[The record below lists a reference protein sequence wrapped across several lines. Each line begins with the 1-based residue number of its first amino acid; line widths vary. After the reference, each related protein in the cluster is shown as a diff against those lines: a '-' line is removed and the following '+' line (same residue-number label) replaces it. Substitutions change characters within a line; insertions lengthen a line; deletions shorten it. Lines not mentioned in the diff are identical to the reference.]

1 MNKHLY
7 RIVFNKARGLLMVV
21 AENVSSQ
28 GKSPGVTACGKTS
41 GFSCLATLQPLR
53 FSLLLALG
61 MVWLPAQAEIIADR
75 NAPGNQRPGVFEAS
89 NGTPLVNIQT
99 PSAAG
104 VSRNVY
110 SQFDVDAQGVIL
122 NNSRTNTQ
130 TQLGGWV
137 EGNPWLAGGGARVIL
152 NEVNSNDPS
161 RLHGYIEVAGQ
172 RAQVVIANPAGISC
186 YGCGFIN
193 ASRATLTTGQPQ
205 LSGGR
210 IDGYLVQDGNVLIE
224 GAGLDA
230 SRSDFTE
237 IIARSVEVNA
247 GIWAGDLTVVA
258 GANRV
263 SADQQQISAIAGQG
277 AAPAVAIDVAQ
288 LGGMYAGKITLVGN
302 EAGVGVRNAGQ
313 LGASAG
319 DVVISADGRLE
330 NFGSIA
336 SSGSVRLQ
344 VGGDLDN
351 AGAQIQALG
360 DMQVTVAGQVDNRG
374 GLLRAG
380 QALSLSA
387 QQLDNS
393 QTQGVEQGL
402 EGGSVSLQVGT
413 VDNLSG
419 VLRADTDL
427 SLSSDGRLDN
437 SQGMIAAGRDLQ
449 LTDSSSAA
457 SLVIDNADGTLI
469 AGRALAIDAA
479 QYSGDGQALSLGDLS
494 LQLTGD
500 YNHSGLLQAADDLDV
515 KLAGQLINQGD
526 LLAGARLGL
535 QAAALDNRQAGEI
548 SAGQVQMQVQGEL
561 SNRGLIDAEQA
572 ELRAEQ
578 LSNIG
583 SGRIYADHLSIAAD
597 SLLNTDEQGEAG
609 VIAARERLDIGAR
622 SLVNREQ
629 ALIFSAG
636 DLAIGGEL
644 DAQGHASGQADSLH
658 NASATVEA
666 LGDLALNVRAIHNS
680 NEHFSTHIVEIS
692 RTPMQEF
699 QLSGSPN
706 RYLPGQISTY
716 RDEVNYLVT
725 PEGRRDNWNRYDY
738 TRVVRETQILTSEP
752 GQILAGGNLSIEAD
766 ELLNDKS
773 QIIAGGLL
781 QANIDSLTNTEVT
794 GQHITSD
801 SGTVTNFYRIQR
813 KGRDRQG
820 SRSSTY
826 RPAPLIQE
834 ISLQPSVYMQHATPD
849 GSGLNLASVSVAPA
863 LDDQNGSGIVEQ
875 VRSGTLALKVPSSAL
890 FRPASNA
897 GYLIETDPRFT
908 NYRTWLSSDYMLQ
921 RLAVDPAT
929 AQKRLGDGFYEQKLI
944 REQVAQLT
952 GRRFLDGHADDEVQY
967 LALIDSAVTLAQA
980 WQLVPGVALSAEQ
993 MAQLTSDIVWLVER
1007 EVTLADGST
1016 SLALVPQ
1023 VYVRVREGDLD
1034 GHGALLAGQTLN
1046 LDVSGDLLN
1055 SGSLGARGVAAI
1067 TAENLSNLGGR
1078 IQGNSVDLHA
1088 RNDLNN
1094 LGGQI
1099 SAGDSLK
1106 VMAGRDLN
1114 LISNTLNSASEQ
1126 GSRQMVSRIAGLFVS
1141 QPAGQLLAAAGRDL
1155 RMQAAQVV
1163 NSGAEG
1169 QTLLAAGRDLS
1180 VGTQTESHTQSIR
1193 WDSAN
1198 WRKET
1203 SSQEVGSSIQ
1213 NQGDLHLQAGN
1224 DLLLRASSVSSSDGA
1239 LLASAGRDIQL
1250 SAGSQTRDVDEAHKS
1265 VGRSGISAK
1274 TTTTRDSFSDYQALT
1289 SSLAGTQTV
1298 LQAGRDI
1305 GSEGAQLL
1313 GTDELLL
1320 VAGRDI
1326 NLLTATSSGQQSSS
1340 KSRKS
1345 LTSADGR
1352 SSQSS
1357 WQSPEGSQ
1365 LQGGD
1370 IELFAGQDIQLQGSA
1385 LSAEGAALLSAG
1397 RDIDI
1402 GSAVHSQSQSSSS
1415 HSNRVGFAHHG
1426 FLTQEQKAQ
1435 QGRQTQHE
1443 AVGSLL
1449 SADSLQLDSG
1459 RDTRIAGSQL
1469 VADGNIDIDAGRD
1482 LHVISSE
1489 SQASHS
1495 SQSSKRQAGEIGEW
1509 WQPASGIVKQTEKAQ
1524 GETTRQVGS
1533 QIASLEGDINLKA
1546 GERYQQTASSV
1557 MALQGDIDI
1566 AARNVNIEAGHDS
1579 LSHTQ
1584 TSTTSRTAIG
1594 GSINIP
1600 IVDAVRGMQQMKKA
1614 ASHTDD
1620 SRMQALA
1627 AATVAM
1633 QASAAVDSGM
1643 ALMNGNMSGIK
1654 ISVNLSN
1661 SQNSS
1666 TTIQGGQNAV
1676 GSSVIAGGDLNISA
1690 RGGDDSDLNVVG
1702 SQLSAGNDL
1711 SLHAD
1716 GDINLLA
1723 AQNTAEQRSKNA
1735 GSGWNVGVGFA
1746 FGGQQNGFTIE
1757 LAANKARGKA
1767 DGEDLTHSNTY
1778 VSAGNTLS
1786 LTSGSDTNLK
1796 GAVASG
1802 KQVVADIGGDLNL
1815 ESLQDSS
1822 SYKSKQSSA
1831 SVGLSLCIPPI
1842 CYGMSSGSGSVNQQ
1856 KINSDYLSVTEQTG
1870 IKAGDGGFQIK
1881 TAGNTD
1887 LKGAVIASTDKAV
1900 ADSKNS
1906 LITGTLTHS
1915 DLRNKAEYDAS
1926 SMGFS
1931 GGYSFVI
1938 GDAVKGG
1945 TSTPEGAKA
1954 DADMRAEAG
1963 ANASAPILLSAK
1975 DDASS
1980 TTRSGISSAVITIT
1994 DEEKQK
2000 ALTGQTADEAVASVN
2015 RDVSS
2020 DKDGSNALKPIFDE
2034 REIQAGFEITT
2045 AFLRETG
2052 NLLANKAKEIDNKR
2066 RDAAKAEAEALDPSN
2081 GLTDPQRLA
2090 RLEWARNQR
2099 AEADAINQDWGAGGT
2114 YRQIATALMAAAG
2127 GQVNVSTGQFVQNM
2141 LVNYV
2146 QQQGASYIGKLVEQG
2161 SLSEGSPMHAALH
2174 AIAGCAGA
2182 AASGQGC
2189 GSGAMGGAAAS
2200 VLAGLFNET
2209 DPNETNAQREA
2220 KRNLLLSLVAGIA
2233 LVTDPDG
2240 AATATNA
2247 AAANVDNNWLATQ
2260 QRVQMQKELDEAKD
2274 ALETLKIMA
2283 KWGYIDKKQ
2292 DVLTKG
2298 GVGLGLAE
2306 AGWGD
2311 IEGMAQFLADP
2322 IAGLNGLYE
2331 IITSEEVRQAYGD
2344 EVFRELEAKID
2355 RVKLALEE
2363 GGDANA
2369 VQLGRDLGELAWQVG
2384 SIATGAGGI
2393 AKGGV
2398 ALAKAGIKVGAQGLE
2413 TLAGLAKF
2421 DNFLAQGNVLR
2432 PDGTPF
2438 MDFRHLTNPQ
2448 KMVIGEL
2455 MGGEKVMELLPSG
2468 SKKIGRAPDIGQT
2481 GIDDLYKAN
2490 SPDID
2495 YVIVEYKFGS
2505 SVLKK
2510 TDDGLQMSDD
2520 WLVGKNTNYDR
2531 ILESVGGDR
2540 KLAADVRNSIDG
2552 GRVEKLY
2559 VHTDPFGRVTV
2570 GLLDRN
2576 GKFILDPEQASKFI
2590 GGIK

>member
-28 GKSPGVTACGKTS
+28 GKAPGVTASGKAS
-41 GFSCLATLQPLR
+41 GFSCLARLQPMR

-61 MVWLPAQAEIIADR
+61 MVWLPAQAEIIADP
-75 NAPGNQRPGVFEAS
+75 NAPGNQRPGVFEAG

-152 NEVNSNDPS
+152 NEVNSSDPS

-172 RAQVVIANPAGISC
+172 RAQVVVANPAGISC
-186 YGCGFIN
+186 DGCGFIN
-193 ASRATLTTGQPQ
+193 ASRSTLTTGQP
-205 LSGGR
+205 LLNGGR
-210 IDGYLVQDGNVLIE
+210 LDGYLVQDGKVLIE

-247 GIWAGDLTVVA
+247 GIWTGDLTVVA

-330 NFGSIA
+330 NFGAIV

-344 VGGDLDN
+344 GGGDLDN
-351 AGAQIQALG
+351 AGAEIQALG
-360 DMQVTVAGQVDNRG
+360 DMQVAVAGKVDNRS

-380 QALSLSA
+380 QTLSLSA

-393 QTQGVEQGL
+393 QTQGAEQGL
-402 EGGSVSLQVGT
+402 EGGSVNLQAGT

-449 LTDSSSAA
+449 LTDSGSVAA

-644 DAQGHASGQADSLH
+644 DAQGHATGQADSLH

-680 NEHFSTHIVEIS
+680 NEHFSTHVVEVS
-692 RTPMQEF
+692 RTPIREF

-706 RYLPGQISTY
+706 RYLPAQISTY

-773 QIIAGGLL
+773 RIIAGGLL
-781 QANIDSLTNTEVT
+781 QANIDSLTNTEVV

-801 SGTVTNFYRIQR
+801 SGSVTNFYRIQR

-834 ISLQPSVYMQHATPD
+834 ISLQPSVYVQHSTPD
-849 GSGLNLASVSVAPA
+849 GSGLNLAPASVVPA

-875 VRSGTLALKVPSSAL
+875 VRSGALALKVPTSAL
-890 FRPASNA
+890 FRPAINA

-952 GRRFLDGHADDEVQY
+952 GRRFLDGHADDEAQY

-1007 EVTLADGST
+1007 EVTLADGT
-1016 SLALVPQ
+1016 TALALVPQ

-1055 SGSLGARGVAAI
+1055 SGSLGGRNVAAI
-1067 TAENLSNLGGR
+1067 SAENIANLGGR

-1126 GSRQMVSRIAGLFVS
+1126 GSRQMVSRIAGLYVS
-1141 QPAGQLLAAAGRDL
+1141 EPAGKLLAAAGRDL
-1155 RMQAAQVV
+1155 RMQAAQIS

-1180 VGTQTESHTQSIR
+1180 LGTQTESHTQNIR

-1198 WRKET
+1198 WRKEA
-1203 SSQEVGSSIQ
+1203 SSSEVGSHIQ
-1213 NQGDLHLQAGN
+1213 TQGDLHLQAGN
-1224 DLLLRASSVSSSDGA
+1224 DLNLRASSASAEGA
-1239 LLASAGRDIQL
+1239 LLASAGRDMQL

-1274 TTTTRDSFSDYQALT
+1274 TTTTRDSFSDDQALV
-1289 SSLAGTQTV
+1289 SSLSGGQTV

-1305 GSEGAQLL
+1305 GSEGAHLQ
-1313 GTDELLL
+1313 GDDDLLL
-1320 VAGRDI
+1320 IAGRDI
-1326 NLLTATSSGQQSSS
+1326 NLLAATSSGQQSNS

-1370 IELFAGQDIQLQGSA
+1370 IELHAVQDIHMQGSA
-1385 LSAEGAALLSAG
+1385 LRAEGAALLSAG

-1402 GSAVHSQSQSSSS
+1402 GSTVHSQSQSSSS
-1415 HSNRVGFAHHG
+1415 YSSRVGFAHHG
-1426 FLTQEQKAQ
+1426 LLTQEQKAQ

-1482 LHVISSE
+1482 LQVISSE

-1509 WQPASGIVKQTEKAQ
+1509 WQPAFGIVKQTEKAQ

-1627 AATVAM
+1627 AATAAM

-1643 ALMNGNMSGIK
+1643 ALMNGDMSGIK

-1666 TTIQGGQNAV
+1666 TTTQGGQNAV

-1690 RGGDDSDLNVVG
+1690 RGDESSDLNVVG

-1716 GDINLLA
+1716 GDINLQA

-1786 LTSGSDTNLK
+1786 LTSGGDTSLK

-1802 KQVVADIGGDLNL
+1802 KQVVADVGGDLNL

-1887 LKGAVIASTDKAV
+1887 LKGAMIASTDKAV
-1900 ADSKNS
+1900 TDNKNS
-1906 LITGTLTHS
+1906 LSTGTLTHS

-1931 GGYSFVI
+1931 GGYSFII

-1963 ANASAPILLSAK
+1963 ANVSAPILLSAK

-1980 TTRSGISSAVITIT
+1980 TTRSGISGAVITIT

-2000 ALTGQTADEAVASVN
+2000 ALTGQTADEAVAGVN

-2034 REIQAGFEITT
+2034 REIQARFEITS
-2045 AFLRETG
+2045 AFLITHVVQPRLCCMYIQPRAESTAMTKNKVQYQKGLSINGFLKKFGTEEQCEKAIFNWRYPQGFVCKNCSNTTFCRLHHRPRVLQFNRCRSQSSLISGSIFACTKLPLTTWFLALHLLTVSKTG
-2052 NLLANKAKEIDNKR
+2052 LSAMELHRQLGVNYNTAWMVKHKLLQAMKEADDRHPLHGIIQLDDAYWGGERRGGKRGRGAAGKTPFVAAVALNEVGHPIAMRMTVVSGFKTKEIG
-2066 RDAAKAEAEALDPSN
+2066 AWA
-2081 GLTDPQRLA
+2081 QRHL
-2090 RLEWARNQR
+2090 
-2099 AEADAINQDWGAGGT
+2099 G
-2114 YRQIATALMAAAG
+2114 
-2127 GQVNVSTGQFVQNM
+2127 
-2141 LVNYV
+2141 
-2146 QQQGASYIGKLVEQG
+2146 QG
-2161 SLSEGSPMHAALH
+2161 SLVISDGLKCFRAVERANCNHLGFTVGGRLELLDHAAFRWVNTVLGNIKNSLH
-2174 AIAGCAGA
+2174 GSCHTLGKRHIPRHLAEYCFRFNNRFDLSGMLTKLGA
-2182 AASGQGC
+2182 AA
-2189 GSGAMGGAAAS
+2189 AITPPM
-2200 VLAGLFNET
+2200 
-2209 DPNETNAQREA
+2209 PYR
-2220 KRNLLLSLVAGIA
+2220 LL
-2233 LVTDPDG
+2233 
-2240 AATATNA
+2240 
-2247 AAANVDNNWLATQ
+2247 
-2260 QRVQMQKELDEAKD
+2260 K
-2274 ALETLKIMA
+2274 
-2283 KWGYIDKKQ
+2283 
-2292 DVLTKG
+2292 
-2298 GVGLGLAE
+2298 LAE
-2306 AGWGD
+2306 DHG
-2311 IEGMAQFLADP
+2311 
-2322 IAGLNGLYE
+2322 
-2331 IITSEEVRQAYGD
+2331 
-2344 EVFRELEAKID
+2344 
-2355 RVKLALEE
+2355 
-2363 GGDANA
+2363 
-2369 VQLGRDLGELAWQVG
+2369 
-2384 SIATGAGGI
+2384 
-2393 AKGGV
+2393 
-2398 ALAKAGIKVGAQGLE
+2398 
-2413 TLAGLAKF
+2413 
-2421 DNFLAQGNVLR
+2421 
-2432 PDGTPF
+2432 
-2438 MDFRHLTNPQ
+2438 
-2448 KMVIGEL
+2448 
-2455 MGGEKVMELLPSG
+2455 
-2468 SKKIGRAPDIGQT
+2468 
-2481 GIDDLYKAN
+2481 
-2490 SPDID
+2490 
-2495 YVIVEYKFGS
+2495 
-2505 SVLKK
+2505 
-2510 TDDGLQMSDD
+2510 
-2520 WLVGKNTNYDR
+2520 
-2531 ILESVGGDR
+2531 
-2540 KLAADVRNSIDG
+2540 
-2552 GRVEKLY
+2552 
-2559 VHTDPFGRVTV
+2559 
-2570 GLLDRN
+2570 
-2576 GKFILDPEQASKFI
+2576 
-2590 GGIK
+2590 